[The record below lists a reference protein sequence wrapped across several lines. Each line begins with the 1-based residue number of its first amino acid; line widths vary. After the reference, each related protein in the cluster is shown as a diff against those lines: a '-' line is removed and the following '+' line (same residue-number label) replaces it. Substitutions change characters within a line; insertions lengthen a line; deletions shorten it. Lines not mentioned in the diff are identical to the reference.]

1 MYFCLLVIMLSG
13 SYGVT
18 CTPLSGSATFDGN
31 NSDTNPQPPSS
42 PPPVF
47 TNTSSTSEILLK
59 LGFSFLRNR
68 HPWTVLAIVLR
79 PFSPKHFNY
88 LAFLSFKRI
97 WWRLSQ
103 NPIVE
108 TEFDIYVFIVF
119 SWNNHF
125 ISVLNCSSH

>member
-1 MYFCLLVIMLSG
+1 VYFCLLVIMLSG

-88 LAFLSFKRI
+88 AEPLSGVHVTPYEPLSIMTRRQKYTI
-97 WWRLSQ
+97 HQDYKYKIYNWVLIELLRL
-103 NPIVE
+103 
-108 TEFDIYVFIVF
+108 
-119 SWNNHF
+119 
-125 ISVLNCSSH
+125 